1 MSNDHTGSPRCH
13 GEFKHFK
20 TAVLDDGILLAG
32 FDYLGK
38 SVNVLNVESMSEWQE
53 IVQFAEQ
60 SAAVKGVVL
69 VSMKEGN
76 FCAGADLEQ
85 MHEAQQRRSFQE
97 MEQLVITAHKLFDT
111 MGRSPKPFVAAVEGA
126 CLGGGFELALACHA
140 RMASTHPRT
149 CFALPEVKLG
159 ILPGFGGT
167 QRLPRMTGLP
177 AALDM
182 ITTGKTIFPRQAL
195 RMGLIETMVTSI
207 PSSVRTLE
215 RIQKETLVQAAI
227 AQARKLCSTPVRHRP
242 LRASQRFFGVPGI
255 RSLVCRYAR
264 HQVVKRVRHFYPAPL
279 RAIDAVERGMPLR
292 ILEGSLTAEKPL
304 LLELMASPI
313 SAHLVGLFL
322 AGEEVK
328 RGVAAVPEA
337 ATRVGVLGAG
347 LMGSQIAGQLAEKGY
362 EVVLRDVASDILAA
376 AIGRIQKIQ
385 TAQVRKR
392 IILPSDLRYR
402 MMRIAPTIH
411 IRDVSAASLVIEAVS
426 EKLNVKQAVLAEFE
440 SEARPDAIFATN
452 TSSYTLA
459 DIAVKAV
466 HPERCVGLHFF
477 NPVAKMQLVEVVRA
491 PFTSDRALAQARS
504 LAKRLGKFPLVV
516 RDGPGFL
523 VNRILSRYLAE
534 AVIMVGEGISIRR
547 IDRVAKNFGMA
558 VDSGHPMGPLEL
570 LDLIGLPVALHVLT
584 SLVVLGSRIESR
596 DALLRNFLPEKKP
609 PLTFLKSGKE
619 NPQALDAIA
628 SYRRACPSE
637 AGPISDDMLHQ
648 RLFFP
653 MVDEAVRCLH
663 DKIVEHPWQVDFAL
677 TYGIGFPA
685 FRGGL
690 LTWARQTMTPGQIT
704 QELESLA
711 VKYGKRFEPCP
722 GLSNGGW

>member
-1 MSNDHTGSPRCH
+1 MSNDHIDSP

-20 TAVLDDGILLAG
+20 TAVLQDGILLAG
-32 FDYLGK
+32 FDYFGK
-38 SVNVLNVESMSEWQE
+38 SVNVLNVESMSEWQK

-60 SAAVKGVVL
+60 SVAIKGVVL
-69 VSMKEGN
+69 VSLKEGN

-85 MHEAQQRRSFQE
+85 MHDAQRRSFFQE
-97 MEQLVITAHKLFDT
+97 MEQLVITAHRLFDA
-111 MGRSPKPFVAAVEGA
+111 MGRSPKPFVAAVEGV
-126 CLGGGFELALACHA
+126 CVGGGLELVLACHV
-140 RMASTHPRT
+140 RIASTHPRT

-167 QRLPRMTGLP
+167 QRLPRLISLP

-182 ITTGKTIFPRQAL
+182 ITTGRTIFPRQAL
-195 RMGLIETMVTSI
+195 RMGLAEGMVASI
-207 PSSVRTLE
+207 PSTVRTLE

-227 AQARKLCSTPVRHRP
+227 AQARSLCSSPARRRP
-242 LRASQRFFGVPGI
+242 LRATQRFFSVPGI
-255 RSLVCRYAR
+255 RQLVCRYAR
-264 HQVVKRVRHFYPAPL
+264 HQVIKRVRYFYPAPL
-279 RAIDAVERGMPLR
+279 RAIDAVKRGMRLS
-292 ILEGSLTAEKPL
+292 ILEGSLTVEKPL
-304 LLELMASPI
+304 LLDLMASPI
-313 SAHLVGLFL
+313 SSHLVGLFL
-322 AGEEVK
+322 AGEELK
-328 RGVAAVPEA
+328 RKVITVPGAV
-337 ATRVGVLGAG
+337 TRVAVLGAG

-362 EVVLRDVASDILAA
+362 AVVLRDVSSDILAK
-376 AIGRIQKIQ
+376 AIGKIQKTQ
-385 TAQVRKR
+385 TTQVRKK

-402 MMRIAPTIH
+402 MMRVAPAIH
-411 IRDVSAASLVIEAVS
+411 IRDVLAASLVIEAVS
-426 EKLNVKQAVLAEFE
+426 EKLDVKRAVLAEFE
-440 SEARPDAIFATN
+440 SEARPDVIFATN

-491 PFTSDRALAQARS
+491 PFTSDIALAQACS

-534 AVIMVGEGISIRR
+534 AVIMVGEGIPIRR
-547 IDRVAKNFGMA
+547 IDTIAKNFGMA

-570 LDLIGLPVALHVLT
+570 LDLIGLPVAIHVLT
-584 SLVVLGSRIESR
+584 SLALLGSRIESR

-609 PLTFLKSGKE
+609 PLTFWKSGKE
-619 NPQALDAIA
+619 NPQALEAIA
-628 SYRRACPSE
+628 NYRRAYPSE

-648 RLFFP
+648 RLFLP

-711 VKYGKRFEPCP
+711 AKYGKRFEPCP
-722 GLSNGGW
+722 GLSDGGW